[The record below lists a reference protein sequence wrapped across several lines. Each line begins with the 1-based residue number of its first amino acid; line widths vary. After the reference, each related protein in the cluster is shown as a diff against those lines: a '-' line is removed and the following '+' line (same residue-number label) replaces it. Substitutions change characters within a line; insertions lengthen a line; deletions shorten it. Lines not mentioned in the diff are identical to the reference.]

1 MANPGWIPKA
11 AANNKITTIG
21 RHMQWYYISAIR
33 IYSKRKRH
41 VFADDRDSKRR
52 HIFPRNGLARP
63 LTDYGDYYTCARIIM

>member
-1 MANPGWIPKA
+1 MANPGWIPKT

-21 RHMQWYYISAIR
+21 GHMLVILHIR

-52 HIFPRNGLARP
+52 HIYRVMAGQ
-63 LTDYGDYYTCARIIM
+63 GH